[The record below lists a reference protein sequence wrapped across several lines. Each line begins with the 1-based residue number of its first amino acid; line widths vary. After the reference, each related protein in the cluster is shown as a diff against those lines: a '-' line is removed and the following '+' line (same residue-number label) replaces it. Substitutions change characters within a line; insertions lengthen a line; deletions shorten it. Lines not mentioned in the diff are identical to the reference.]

1 MITYYLCG
9 KKNCEASVA
18 ILLLKNNSLLIK
30 SKIILIGVMING
42 TGLNDTLVL
51 KSAVISE
58 GCNISLVLKEYYGTS
73 HHCNF
78 IVAVGS
84 DNKGEV

>member
-18 ILLLKNNSLLIK
+18 ILLSKNNSLLIK
-30 SKIILIGVMING
+30 SKIIGVMING

-51 KSAVISE
+51 KFAVTSE
-58 GCNISLVLKEYYGTS
+58 GCNTSLVLKEYYVTS